1 MAKNAKYAKPDFSG
15 DTIIRFDDVSFGF
28 GHNKPLLEGVSFTVR
43 RGTKIT
49 LMGQNGAGKS
59 TIFGLILGAGGVGR
73 ASEGHKPE
81 SGEVHITNGA
91 RSTGSGQATI
101 ATARQVIPR
110 DDLGLTVRKF
120 FQKCFMDVQYDID
133 PRIDRILEVVNLKV
147 GRHSLGSLQKINKKV
162 VNFDEDKK
170 DVELPHFSVSD
181 FGSVDV
187 KDRMLKTFSGGQQ
200 ARLLLAS
207 ALIQDPDILLLDEPT
222 NNLDKAGIEH
232 LTQFLIDYKKTCI
245 VISHDA
251 EFLNSF
257 THGVLYLDVHTKK
270 VEQYVGDYKD
280 VVEQISARIEKENM
294 ANARRAKEIL
304 ANKEQANAIAMK
316 GGQMRLVAKRMRE
329 KAEELEDEMVDVR
342 REDKTIKQFHIP
354 SQTDLIGD
362 IITIKSYGMIS
373 PKTHKPVKR
382 TCDIKL
388 RRRIHLIISGP
399 NGVGKSTLLENIVG
413 SLEDKTATFL
423 EPGTILENR
432 LRNSLHEIAAVSP
445 AGHSSHTP
453 STQAISVRSNSP
465 RSSESS
471 VLSSRSDITIA
482 PGVRVGYYRQD
493 FSMMD
498 FNDTVYQSLEKI
510 IRSVE
515 GRLIETE
522 LRTVAASFLIG
533 ADAIHT
539 KIGSLSEGQK
549 GLVAFARLVLL
560 RPGLLILDEPT
571 NHINFRHLPIIARAL
586 DAYEGAMI
594 LVSHVPEFV
603 RQIRIDE
610 TLEMK

>member
-1 MAKNAKYAKPDFSG
+1 MAKNAKFAKPDFSG

-28 GHNKPLLEGVSFTVR
+28 GHNKSILEEVSFTVR

-59 TIFGLILGAGGVGR
+59 TIFGLILGAGHKD
-73 ASEGHKPE
+73 EGHKPE
-81 SGEVHITNGA
+81 SGEIFVING
-91 RSTGSGQATI
+91 ATI

-110 DDLGLTVRKF
+110 GDLGLTIRDF
-120 FQKCFMDVQYDID
+120 FQKCFKEKQYDID
-133 PRIDRILEVVNLKV
+133 PRIDAILEVVNLHTHKTAEN
-147 GRHSLGSLQKINKKV
+147 I
-162 VNFDEDKK
+162 
-170 DVELPHFSVSD
+170 
-181 FGSVDV
+181 
-187 KDRMLKTFSGGQQ
+187 KDRHIKTFSGGQQ

-222 NNLDKAGIEH
+222 NNLDKAGILH
-232 LTQFLIDYKKTCI
+232 LTQFLIDYKKTCL

-280 VVEQISARIEKENM
+280 VVEQISVRIEKENM
-294 ANARRAKEIL
+294 ANARRAKEIQD
-304 ANKEQANAIAMK
+304 NKEQANMFAMK

-342 REDKTIKQFHIP
+342 KEDKTIKQFHIP
-354 SQTDLIGD
+354 AQTDVIGD

-382 TCDIKL
+382 TCDIHL
-388 RRRIHLIISGP
+388 RRKTHMILSGP
-399 NGVGKSTLLENIVG
+399 NGVGKSTLLESIVRVHE
-413 SLEDKTATFL
+413 EDVLLKRLSENAKAFEKEARLQQKTTTFA
-423 EPGTILENR
+423 EGAHP
-432 LRNSLHEIAAVSP
+432 
-445 AGHSSHTP
+445 
-453 STQAISVRSNSP
+453 
-465 RSSESS
+465 SS
-471 VLSSRSDITIA
+471 VHLPQSNVMIA
-482 PGVRVGYYRQD
+482 PGARVGYYRQD

-498 FNDTVYQSLEKI
+498 FNDTVYESLEKI

-515 GRLIETE
+515 GRLVETE
-522 LRTVAASFLIG
+522 LRAVAASFLIG
-533 ADAIHT
+533 ADVIHT
-539 KIGSLSEGQK
+539 RIGSLSEGQK

-560 RPGLLILDEPT
+560 KPGLLILDEPT
-571 NHINFRHLPIIARAL
+571 NHINFRHLPIIAKAL

-610 TLEMK
+610 TLDMK